1 MNKKVACVIFMDEK
15 YREAR
20 PFYAKNSVN
29 SFKKWHPDVDL
40 DVVGNDFDLSKMQN
54 TEVRM
59 QFVKQKFDD
68 GYTKVIMLGADTI
81 TCSRMDEFLDD
92 DVTPFLATCDSKMP
106 FSMKFEPD
114 CFFSPKHGVFEWA
127 VINSDVCCF
136 NNKEVIYEISRY
148 IDIENDWHEQSS
160 MTYLYTQ
167 RKDLVKIID
176 FPYEFTRVV
185 YNNRGRG
192 GLGADCIKDGKMFFG
207 FDGPQIGEFTPIK
220 VWKPIGD
227 KLYNHDGKHVKAFH
241 FCFHDKKEDA
251 KKWFNDETVNFF
263 INHCDCNWELPL
275 YI

>member
-1 MNKKVACVIFMDEK
+1 MNKKVASVIFMDEK

-136 NNKEVIYEISRY
+136 NNKEVIYVISRY

-160 MTYLYTQ
+160 MTYITFTMTT
-167 RKDLVKIID
+167 RILVTH
-176 FPYEFTRVV
+176 FEFYLV
-185 YNNRGRG
+185 
-192 GLGADCIKDGKMFFG
+192 AMICI
-207 FDGPQIGEFTPIK
+207 
-220 VWKPIGD
+220 V
-227 KLYNHDGKHVKAFH
+227 
-241 FCFHDKKEDA
+241 
-251 KKWFNDETVNFF
+251 ETHMYFM
-263 INHCDCNWELPL
+263 
-275 YI
+275 